1 MVIVGFVLIL
11 WNRKGLIMRP
21 LVPEII
27 MISSDVEGS
36 SPEFNIMRQG
46 IIKVEFEK
54 RGIKYIPA
62 TGCYNGGVEQS
73 FMIDAKHIND
83 ALAFAI
89 MFNQESILYRDKMGE
104 CSLIYLDENRS
115 PMYIGL
121 WTEITG
127 SQAQYQDHT
136 LIDNRY
142 FTTRRLA

>member
-1 MVIVGFVLIL
+1 MVTVGFVLIL

-27 MISSDVEGS
+27 MISADIESNL
-36 SPEFNIMRQG
+36 PESNKLLQEVIE
-46 IIKVEFEK
+46 IVFEK

-62 TGCYNGGVEQS
+62 MGCYNGKVEQS
-73 FMIDAKHIND
+73 FMIDAKHISD
-83 ALAFAI
+83 ALALAI
-89 MFNQESILYRDKMGE
+89 RFNQESILYRDKMGE
-104 CSLIYLDENRS
+104 CSLIYLDESRS

-121 WTEITG
+121 WTEITE

-142 FTTRRLA
+142 FTTRRFA

>member
-27 MISSDVEGS
+27 MISSDVEDS
-36 SPEFNIMRQG
+36 SPEFNSLRQV
-46 IIKVEFEK
+46 IFETHFENQD
-54 RGIKYIPA
+54 IKYIPA
-62 TGCYNGGVEQS
+62 IGCYKGKLEKS

-83 ALAFAI
+83 ALILASAYS
-89 MFNQESILYRDKMGE
+89 QESILYRDKMGE
-104 CSLIYLDENRS
+104 CSLIYLDDSRS

-121 WTEITG
+121 WTEIME

-142 FTTRRLA
+142 FIARKIS

>member
-1 MVIVGFVLIL
+1 MVTVGFVLIL

-21 LVPEII
+21 LVAEII
-27 MISSDVEGS
+27 MISSDVESNLTESNMIWPGV
-36 SPEFNIMRQG
+36 ITT
-46 IIKVEFEK
+46 EFER

-62 TGCYNGGVEQS
+62 TGCYNGVVEQS
-73 FMIDAKHIND
+73 FMIDAKHLPD
-83 ALAFAI
+83 ALALAK

-104 CSLIYLDENRS
+104 CSLIYLDESRS

-121 WTEITG
+121 WTEISQ